1 MKFDKMSTSEFNS
14 IFETTLEKSMT
25 WDEVIKDF
33 DKNELDDYFYVSMA
47 KEDVMEAIENKDK
60 ELIEQLNLWLIYIEQ
75 VGVYIA
81 IKQ

>member
-14 IFETTLEKSMT
+14 IFETTLEKSMN
-25 WDEVIKDF
+25 WHEVIEDF
-33 DKNELDDYFYVSMA
+33 DKNELDEYFYVSVA
-47 KEDVMEAIENKDK
+47 KEDVVEAIESEDK